1 MCRFNQF
8 QERRLDPRGSPLDHC
23 GQQRTDPHRGA
34 PGKEQVNSKICF
46 FSRNAFLFY
55 FFPSKGGVC
64 RAFLE
69 PRHPDPGRGQ
79 GAQDRADRLGLGAVP
94 SGQRSGFLHRQ
105 KKSTS
110 FPVRQFV
117 KNSKKIFSLPLSG
130 TADDELW
137 PLLQNKLDV
146 LNKAGLSKDNFKD
159 SDARHHA
166 KEREEKE
173 NLKVDECSN

>member
-1 MCRFNQF
+1 MFAELFWN
-8 QERRLDPRGSPLDHC
+8 
-23 GQQRTDPHRGA
+23 
-34 PGKEQVNSKICF
+34 PGILTQAE
-46 FSRNAFLFY
+46 
-55 FFPSKGGVC
+55 
-64 RAFLE
+64 
-69 PRHPDPGRGQ
+69 
-79 GAQDRADRLGLGAVP
+79 DRAHRIGQTDSVSVQYLVAKGLDFFTGK
-94 SGQRSGFLHRQ
+94 
-105 KKSTS
+105 KKSTA

-166 KEREEKE
+166 KERDEKE
-173 NLKVDECSN
+173 NLKVDECLN